1 MSTRLPILPSG
12 SELPR
17 ALRCPGSCVLPQVRQ
32 EPGEPAANGN
42 AVHAFLEDIH
52 NGMTPEDAITRV
64 PEEHQA
70 ACRAIHLDAL
80 PSRMLE
86 LATQHAEITL
96 AYNVDTGKTR
106 YLGSGLRRDYS
117 KADRTC
123 EIVLTLDLVAVD
135 KSNHHWVW
143 DWKTGWGAEKVEPAT
158 SNPQLWAGGLAWSR
172 ARDVTSVTVGP
183 VRITEQ
189 GFVDGTDTHT
199 MDALDL
205 DAFEAQLRA
214 MVERVRALEDRMH
227 STERVPDVHEG
238 HWCSGC
244 PAFKAC
250 PAKRGLLFSVAQDAQ
265 AVLAHLRA
273 RLGAESD
280 RHVAHHVWRDLV
292 VLAEQAEKEVKED
305 ARLHG
310 MISLGNGLVFE
321 EREVG
326 TSGKKRFGIY
336 REARKAS

>member
-1 MSTRLPILPSG
+1 VSTRLPILPSG

-64 PEEHQA
+64 PVEHQA

-86 LATQHAEITL
+86 LTARHAEITL

-158 SNPQLWAGGLAWSR
+158 NNPQLWAGGLAWSR

-214 MVERVRALEDRMH
+214 MVERVRALEERMH

-244 PAFKAC
+244 PAFLAC
-250 PAKRGLLFSVAQDAQ
+250 PAKRALLLQATGGGLGDVTPVTQEQRAA
-265 AVLAHLRA
+265 AHQR
-273 RLGAESD
+273 
-280 RHVAHHVWRDLV
+280 WRDLV

-326 TSGKKRFGIY
+326 TSGKKRFGVY

>member
-64 PEEHQA
+64 PTEHQA
-70 ACRAIHLDAL
+70 ACRAIQLDQL

-86 LATQHAEITL
+86 LTACHAEITL

-123 EIVLTLDLVAVD
+123 EIVLTLDLCAVD
-135 KSNHHWVW
+135 KGDGLWVW

-158 SNPQLWAGGLAWSR
+158 SNPQLWAGGLAWAR
-172 ARDVTSVTVGP
+172 ARDRSSVTVGP
-183 VRITEQ
+183 VRITEH
-189 GFVDGTDTHT
+189 GFVDGTDTHA

-214 MVERVRALEDRMH
+214 MTARVRALEERMH
-227 STERVPDVHEG
+227 TTERVPDVHEG

-244 PAFKAC
+244 PAFLAC
-250 PAKRGLLFSVAQDAQ
+250 PAKRALLFKALNSPDSLR
-265 AVLAHLRA
+265 LASGGTREA
-273 RLGAESD
+273 
-280 RHVAHHVWRDLV
+280 AHQIWRDLV

-305 ARLHG
+305 VRAHG
-310 MISLGNGLVFE
+310 MIALGNGLVFE

-326 TSGKKRFGIY
+326 SSGKKRFGIY
-336 REARKAS
+336 RVDRKAG